1 MTDPM
6 TAIMTRA
13 ALCLFGLALL
23 APAAAHA
30 ADTPPAAPA
39 AVVASADSPAKALD
53 PNKSA
58 PSAIVASYRLGADDK
73 VRVIVYG
80 EDDIT
85 GEYAV
90 NSTGKMSLPLV
101 GEVQAAGLTIPE
113 LQLEIQQAYQ
123 NGYLKDPKVSA
134 EVLNYRPFYI
144 LGEVMKPGTYP
155 FENGLTV
162 LKAVATAEG
171 FTYRANTKR
180 VYIKRP
186 EETDEHEYPL
196 TSTTLV
202 APGDTIRIGERF
214 F

>member
-1 MTDPM
+1 MAKRRFIQAINDALIEEMERDP
-6 TAIMTRA
+6 
-13 ALCLFGLALL
+13 
-23 APAAAHA
+23 
-30 ADTPPAAPA
+30 
-39 AVVASADSPAKALD
+39 K
-53 PNKSA
+53 
-58 PSAIVASYRLGADDK
+58 
-73 VRVIVYG
+73 VIVYG
-80 EDDIT
+80 EDELT
-85 GEYAV
+85 GEYSV

-113 LQLEIQQAYQ
+113 LQSEIQQAYM

>member
-1 MTDPM
+1 M
-6 TAIMTRA
+6 ARLL
-13 ALCLFGLALL
+13 LCFRLALL
-23 APAAAHA
+23 GAALFTFAMAVAP
-30 ADTPPAAPA
+30 P
-39 AVVASADSPAKALD
+39 
-53 PNKSA
+53 
-58 PSAIVASYRLGADDK
+58 GA
-73 VRVIVYG
+73 G
-80 EDDIT
+80 
-85 GEYAV
+85 
-90 NSTGKMSLPLV
+90 
-101 GEVQAAGLTIPE
+101 PE

>member
-6 TAIMTRA
+6 TAIMKRA
-13 ALCLFGLALL
+13 ALFLFALALA
-23 APAAAHA
+23 APAGAFA
-30 ADTPPAAPA
+30 ADAPPAATLASTDA
-39 AVVASADSPAKALD
+39 AKPID
-53 PNKSA
+53 PNASA
-58 PSAIVASYRLGADDK
+58 PSAIIASYRLGADDK

-80 EDDIT
+80 EDELT
-85 GEYAV
+85 GEYSV

-113 LQLEIQQAYQ
+113 LQGEIQQAYMG
-123 NGYLKDPKVSA
+123 GYLKDPKVSA

-144 LGEVMKPGTYP
+144 LGEVNKPGTYP

-180 VYIKRP
+180 VYIKSP
-186 EETDEHEYPL
+186 SETDEHEFPL

>member
-13 ALCLFGLALL
+13 ALCLFGLAMLMPAAAQAADSPPAQPATVA
-23 APAAAHA
+23 APAAA
-30 ADTPPAAPA
+30 PSKP
-39 AVVASADSPAKALD
+39 LD
-53 PNKSA
+53 PNAAA
-58 PSAIVASYRLGADDK
+58 PSAIIASYRLGADDK

-85 GEYAV
+85 GEYSV

-113 LQLEIQQAYQ
+113 LQSEIQQAYMD
-123 NGYLKDPKVSA
+123 GYLKDPKVSA

>member
-6 TAIMTRA
+6 TAIMKRA
-13 ALCLFGLALL
+13 ALLLFGLAIVV
-23 APAAAHA
+23 PAAAYA
-30 ADTPPAAPA
+30 ADSPPAAS
-39 AVVASADSPAKALD
+39 AVVASAAPPGKPLD
-53 PNKSA
+53 PNAAA
-58 PSAIVASYRLGADDK
+58 PSAIIASYRLGADDK

-113 LQLEIQQAYQ
+113 LQSEIQQAYM

-186 EETDEHEYPL
+186 DETDEHEYPL

>member
-30 ADTPPAAPA
+30 ADTPPAAP
-39 AVVASADSPAKALD
+39 
-53 PNKSA
+53 
-58 PSAIVASYRLGADDK
+58 SAIIASYRLGADDK

-85 GEYAV
+85 GEYSV